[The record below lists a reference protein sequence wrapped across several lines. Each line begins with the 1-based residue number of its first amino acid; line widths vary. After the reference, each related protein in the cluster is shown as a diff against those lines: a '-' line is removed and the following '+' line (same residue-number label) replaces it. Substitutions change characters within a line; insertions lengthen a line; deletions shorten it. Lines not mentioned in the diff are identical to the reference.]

1 MKKIKVLLSA
11 LAMVAAMAFVSCGGG
26 AGDDPTGGKSG
37 SDAVIQTVTYSN
49 VYGKLIWAAEDDWA
63 EFTIDFAEV
72 PTKVQFC
79 CEGDV
84 TSSENQKY
92 GEMYYSGSITTTSK
106 TVVIAD
112 ALAVMK
118 GKNGDTKVTK
128 VILAAEND
136 ATATAKIKSVKVK
149 KTDGSVEEIGTSN
162 ATKDNCS
169 VQ

>member
-26 AGDDPTGGKSG
+26 AGDGESG

-49 VYGKLIWAAEDDWA
+49 NYGKLIWAAEDDWA

-72 PTKVQFC
+72 PTKVQYC
-79 CEGDV
+79 CEGDK
-84 TSSENQKY
+84 TNSTAGLY
-92 GEMYYSGSITTTSK
+92 IDMYYSGLIITTSK

-112 ALAVMK
+112 ALATIK
-118 GKNGDTKVTK
+118 TKDHGDTKITK
-128 VILAAEND
+128 VILAADND

-149 KTDGSVEEIGTSN
+149 KTDGSVEEIGTAN
-162 ATKDNCS
+162 ATKEGCS